1 MSHNAGSD
9 GEVVASTSFEE
20 KAPHTVVIN
29 DVATFDINSQDLPKG
44 YYHSPLFVGTLIASG
59 LSVMAVS
66 STGTTIQR
74 TQN

>member
-9 GEVVASTSFEE
+9 GEAVTSTSLEE
-20 KAPHTVVIN
+20 KTPQGVLIS

-44 YYHSPLFVGTLIASG
+44 YYRSPLFVGTIIASG

-66 STGTTIQR
+66 STGASI
-74 TQN
+74 